1 LKDITRSKE
10 VLEVQ
15 KNFITNVGHELKTP
29 LTSIMGYII
38 AIKEESDIT
47 KIHKFMETIERN
59 AHKLNNILMDFLN
72 LSKIESSRVLNLS
85 LVPIGKIPEEIHK
98 NLESKIESKN
108 AKITYNFELS
118 DNLMK
123 IDLDK
128 VILILKNLIEN
139 AIIYNKNTPEI
150 LVGVKEQFDR
160 YVISVK
166 DNGIGINESD
176 TFKIFDRFYRVDKA
190 RTSNVAGTGL
200 GLSIVNELVH
210 ICGGEIQVSSSEK
223 GTTFLFTLIK

>member
-1 LKDITRSKE
+1 
-10 VLEVQ
+10 
-15 KNFITNVGHELKTP
+15 
-29 LTSIMGYII
+29 
-38 AIKEESDIT
+38 
-47 KIHKFMETIERN
+47 
-59 AHKLNNILMDFLN
+59 
-72 LSKIESSRVLNLS
+72 
-85 LVPIGKIPEEIHK
+85 
-98 NLESKIESKN
+98 
-108 AKITYNFELS
+108 
-118 DNLMK
+118 MK

-150 LVGVKEQFDR
+150 LVSVKEQFDR